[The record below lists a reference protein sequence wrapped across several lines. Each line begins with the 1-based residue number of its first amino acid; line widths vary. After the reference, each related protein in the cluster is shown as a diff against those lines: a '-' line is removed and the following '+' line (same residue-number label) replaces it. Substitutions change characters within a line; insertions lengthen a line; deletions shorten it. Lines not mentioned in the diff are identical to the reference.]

1 MGLEVEDYFDG
12 VVVGDVFDAVV
23 FVEGFKTFH
32 FDVAYQEVV
41 DHRTS
46 GVAEGVEG
54 VSVVG
59 WFGVGSGRRHTDVVQ
74 RLVVVPVE

>member
-12 VVVGDVFDAVV
+12 VVVGDVFDSVV
-23 FVEGFKTFH
+23 FVEGFESFH

-41 DHRTS
+41 NHSTS
-46 GVAEGVEG
+46 GVAEGVEC

-59 WFGVGSGRRHTDVVQ
+59 ALGVVSGRRHTDVVQ

>member
-1 MGLEVEDYFDG
+1 MGLEVEYYFDG
-12 VVVGDVFDAVV
+12 VVVGNVFDAVV
-23 FVEGFKTFH
+23 FVEGFESFH

-41 DHRTS
+41 NHSTP
-46 GVAEGVEG
+46 GVAECVEG

-59 WFGVGSGRRHTDVVQ
+59 AFGVVSGRRHTDVVQ